1 LKTTT
6 GFETNNE
13 VEFELFLLG
22 VFNSHMSI
30 YLIIE
35 SLQRINTIHINAINS
50 KARGV
55 HTTRRTKGSRIG
67 SIKFLTDCNFITSR
81 TTLNIIHYTTK
92 AKCQKHN
99 NNIVLLK
106 SNKQHCRQV
115 QQLISTQNTTQWH
128 CPFFFE
134 HEIKPT

>member
-13 VEFELFLLG
+13 VEFELFLLV
-22 VFNSHMSI
+22 VFNTHLSV

-81 TTLNIIHYTTK
+81 TTL
-92 AKCQKHN
+92 QKGGGFLRLSSG
-99 NNIVLLK
+99 VLLSSGPLLSDMIEERKKSVLCCIGYIRIETEQEHGGVK
-106 SNKQHCRQV
+106 SNKK
-115 QQLISTQNTTQWH
+115 I
-128 CPFFFE
+128 
-134 HEIKPT
+134 